1 MLDLLN
7 MLLGR
12 ETQYD
17 KDIREA
23 FNQGH
28 QLGLEEGV
36 ESGLK
41 KHFNITS
48 ELTEEENELVQKFCV
63 RHDFEFCYDP
73 MQGGFRIRK
82 NKAFAKNKE
91 KVVYIPYEIEE
102 GRWWMLEEEM
112 VKHELNELRKDLKDR
127 KV

>member
-48 ELTEEENELVQKFCV
+48 ELTAEENELLQKFCAK
-63 RHDFEFCYDP
+63 HNFEFCYDA

-82 NKAFAKNKE
+82 NNAFAKSKE
-91 KVVYIPYEIEE
+91 KVICIPYEIEE
-102 GRWWMLEEEM
+102 GKWQMLEKEL
-112 VKHELNELRKDLKDR
+112 VKHELEQLKNY
-127 KV
+127 